1 MSFKEK
7 NIIVSLLNFILILLF
22 YCIRI
27 FQMNQNETFNSE
39 NVFPLFGIVVFLAI
53 AVTLLAIILT
63 HLLPI
68 VIKYIRTGEKQS
80 RFDDLEDERDKMI
93 DLRGTQLTYTVS
105 SLGSFIAMLAYVYGQ
120 SALVMFT
127 LLIFFGILAQIM
139 GDISRLLLYR
149 RGV

>member
-7 NIIVSLLNFILILLF
+7 NIVVSLVNFILILLF

-93 DLRGTQLTYTVS
+93 DLRGTQLTYSIS

-127 LLIFFGILAQIM
+127 LLIFFGVLAQII

>member
-7 NIIVSLLNFILILLF
+7 NIVVSLLNFILILLF

-127 LLIFFGILAQIM
+127 LLIFFGVLAQIM